1 MTNEEYFMRQIHS
14 KKVSA
19 FKRLFDEF
27 YRPLVSFAMKYTDN
41 QVISEDLVQDL
52 FVTLL
57 ERDISYSSY
66 SGFKTFLYNTIRNG
80 CMDYLRHRCVEQK
93 YIDHLTG
100 SEKKEDELDDKIMKE
115 ELYQMLIN
123 AIDELPRRCREVL
136 ELHMKGLKN
145 EDIAKELGL
154 SILTVKTQKKR
165 AIVYLRKK
173 LTGVTLFFD
182 FFLYLF

>member
-52 FVTLL
+52 FVTLW

-66 SGFKTFLYNTIRNG
+66 SGFKTFLTAVPGDNRSRFEY
-80 CMDYLRHRCVEQK
+80 
-93 YIDHLTG
+93 
-100 SEKKEDELDDKIMKE
+100 
-115 ELYQMLIN
+115 
-123 AIDELPRRCREVL
+123 
-136 ELHMKGLKN
+136 
-145 EDIAKELGL
+145 
-154 SILTVKTQKKR
+154 
-165 AIVYLRKK
+165 
-173 LTGVTLFFD
+173 
-182 FFLYLF
+182 